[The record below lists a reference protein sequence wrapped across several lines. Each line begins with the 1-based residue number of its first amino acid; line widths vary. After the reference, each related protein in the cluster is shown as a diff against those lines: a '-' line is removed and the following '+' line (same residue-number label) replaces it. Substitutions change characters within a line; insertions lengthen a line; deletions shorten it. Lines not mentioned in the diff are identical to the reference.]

1 MVYFI
6 YKVLVAIK
14 GQVPT
19 GKFFS
24 TRIKYGEQSSE
35 ETNYVDTKS
44 GHCFR
49 DQGQYP
55 CPLFPPRCSPQNRKL
70 PSRTRVG
77 QGAGSQTVKERRCA
91 GSRRSFASNPWH
103 LSRKCGHP
111 GHCGS
116 EDHPPRARSSCCTR
130 TSERSLVPSSFR
142 F

>member
-14 GQVPT
+14 GQVST

-24 TRIKYGEQSSE
+24 IRIKYGEQSSE

-77 QGAGSQTVKERRCA
+77 QGAGSQTVKERRRA
-91 GSRRSFASNPWH
+91 GSR
-103 LSRKCGHP
+103 
-111 GHCGS
+111 
-116 EDHPPRARSSCCTR
+116 
-130 TSERSLVPSSFR
+130 
-142 F
+142 